1 MAEELEQSSQ
11 DNSQNENINRAEER
25 IKDLSSKAKT
35 FAQERDEA
43 AAKAQAE
50 AEARQTAE
58 KERDFFKE
66 FSNLT
71 SKHPG
76 AAEYQDKILEK
87 VKAGYTPEDATV
99 SVLNAEGKLSP
110 ITGPSVAP
118 ANAGG
123 GSASTVIPSGE
134 RGADQMTQQERRE
147 ALLKANETGE
157 LADVIKNF
165 GR

>member
-11 DNSQNENINRAEER
+11 DNSQNENFNRTEER
-25 IKDLSSKAKT
+25 IKDLSSKVRTAST
-35 FAQERDEA
+35 ERDEA

-66 FSNLT
+66 FSTLT
-71 SKHPG
+71 SKHPN
-76 AAEYQDKILEK
+76 AANFQDKILEK

-99 SVLNAEGKLSP
+99 SVLNAEGQLSP
-110 ITGPSVAP
+110 IAGPTVAP

-123 GSASTVIPSGE
+123 GSASTVIPQGD
-134 RGADQMTQQERRE
+134 RGADQMSQAERRE
-147 ALLKANETGE
+147 ALLKANESGE

>member
-11 DNSQNENINRAEER
+11 DNSQNENFNRTEER
-25 IKDLSSKAKT
+25 IKDLSSKVRTAS
-35 FAQERDEA
+35 QERDDA

-50 AEARQTAE
+50 ADARAVAE

-66 FSNLT
+66 FSTLT
-71 SKHPG
+71 SKHPA
-76 AAEYQDKILEK
+76 AAEHQDAILEK

-110 ITGPSVAP
+110 ITGPAQAP
-118 ANAGG
+118 ANAAG
-123 GSASTVIPSGE
+123 GSASTVIPTGD
-134 RGADQMTQQERRE
+134 RGADQMTQAERRE
-147 ALLKANETGE
+147 RLLEANASGE

>member
-1 MAEELEQSSQ
+1 MAEDLEQSSQ

-25 IKDLSSKAKT
+25 IKDLSTKAKT
-35 FAQERDEA
+35 AYQERDEA
-43 AAKAQAE
+43 SAKAQAE
-50 AEARQTAE
+50 ADARQTAE

-66 FSNLT
+66 FSTLT
-71 SKHPG
+71 SKHPN

-87 VKAGYTPEDATV
+87 VKGGYTPEDATV

-110 ITGPSVAP
+110 IVGTPVSP

-123 GSASTVIPSGE
+123 GSASTVIPQGE
-134 RGADQMTQQERRE
+134 RGADQMTQAERRD
-147 ALLKANETGE
+147 ALLKANESGE
-157 LADVIKNF
+157 LADVIKHF